1 MTRRPPK
8 KFVFTQGKDKP
19 MYSNAQKPIII
30 AGSGD
35 FELWTEKAL
44 AQRRAAKTAR
54 EQRDS
59 GATLELGQ
67 PQELEERMARATA
80 EAERIEAALD
90 AYTKERQ
97 AGETYKA

>member
-8 KFVFTQGKDKP
+8 KFVFTQGKDRRMEPKE
-19 MYSNAQKPIII
+19 KPITI

-44 AQRRAAKTAR
+44 MQRRLAKLHR
-54 EQRDS
+54 EQRAAWTYGMPGS
-59 GATLELGQ
+59 GEGLLRSAEVA
-67 PQELEERMARATA
+67 ER

-90 AYTKERQ
+90 AYAKERQ
-97 AGETYKA
+97 AGETYKG

>member
-8 KFVFTQGKDKP
+8 KFVFTQGKDRRMEPKE
-19 MYSNAQKPIII
+19 KPITI

-54 EQRDS
+54 ELRAAWVYGMPGS
-59 GATLELGQ
+59 GEELV
-67 PQELEERMARATA
+67 RRAEIA
-80 EAERIEAALD
+80 DREAARIEAALD
-90 AYTKERQ
+90 AYAKERQ
-97 AGETYKA
+97 AGETYKG

>member
-19 MYSNAQKPIII
+19 MTEKPITI

-44 AQRRAAKTAR
+44 AQRRAVETAR
-54 EQRDS
+54 EQYRQAAAKTPRES
-59 GATLELGQ
+59 
-67 PQELEERMARATA
+67 QELLARAIRA
-80 EAERIEAALD
+80 EAEALRIEAALA
-90 AYTKERQ
+90 AYTKQRQ
-97 AGETYKA
+97 AGENYKG